1 LTESQNFERSLLCP
15 ASEDEPRNA
24 GMADDA
30 EADLAAIPDTLE
42 SAAFENIVAGRKATL
57 RFIRLLCGR

>member
-1 LTESQNFERSLLCP
+1 
-15 ASEDEPRNA
+15 
-24 GMADDA
+24 MADDA